1 MISVSCVL
9 SAVDV
14 TFVDDGFGNVT
25 AGKSIKYLVIAV
37 KCVRL
42 FDEEVDSV
50 RLGVAVLAN

>member
-14 TFVDDGFGNVT
+14 TFDDGFGNVT
-25 AGKSIKYLVIAV
+25 AGKSIKYLVMAV
-37 KCVRL
+37 KSVRL